1 MMIRILVGEALS
13 AIGSNKSR
21 TILTLLGIVIGIAS
35 VVTVIAAGNGGK
47 AIIMKEFEGLSV
59 NTIYITPNYAEAYS
73 EKRRHRIEHLTD
85 RDIRNLEKY
94 VPEIE
99 DISPI
104 ASASTLVRVGE
115 IEKKIS
121 VVGTNT
127 NYINFV
133 EYRLR
138 MGRIFTEEEV
148 KDQSKVAVIGSLVAE
163 TFFPGVNPVGK
174 FFIAFGTPFMVVGVL
189 AKKEKSDTIS
199 ISDPDKTY
207 NNVIVVPIGVF
218 KRFSFMRRG
227 YKTVLAKVRKLSDVA
242 LAKRKILAVLAK
254 NHGKWEGRYNKFS
267 ITEMKEQLNMVN
279 KVIGSVTA
287 GVAILAGIALLV
299 AAIGIMNIMLVSV
312 KERTREIG
320 IRKALG
326 AKKTQIM
333 IQFLI
338 ETLLL
343 CGGGGLFGLGL
354 SFIAAYI
361 IGFFAHWPVI
371 INLTTGIIA
380 VLLSVLTGL
389 LSGFYPASRAAN
401 LAPQEALRYE

>member
-1 MMIRILVGEALS
+1 MFKILLGEALS
-13 AIGSNKSR
+13 AIVSNKSR

-35 VVTVIAAGNGGK
+35 VITVIAAGNGGK

-59 NTIYITPNYAEAYS
+59 NTIYITPNYTLGYS
-73 EKRRHRIEHLTD
+73 ERRRHRIEYLND
-85 RDIRNLEKY
+85 KDIRDLEEY

-99 DISPI
+99 DITPI
-104 ASASTLVRVGE
+104 ASSSTLVRVKDV
-115 IEKKIS
+115 EKKIS

-133 EYRLR
+133 EYKLKS
-138 MGRIFTEEEV
+138 GRIFTGEEV
-148 KDQSKVAVIGSLVAE
+148 KAQSKVAVIGSLVAE
-163 TFFPGVNPVGK
+163 TFFPNVNPVGK
-174 FFIAFGTPFMVVGVL
+174 FFIAFGTPFQVIGVL
-189 AKKEKSDTIS
+189 ARKEKSDTIS

-218 KRFSFMRRG
+218 KRFSFMKHG
-227 YKTVLAKVRKLSDVA
+227 YRTVLAKVKKLSDVN
-242 LAKRKILAVLAK
+242 LARKKILAVLAK
-254 NHGKWEGRYNKFS
+254 NHGKWEEEYDKFS
-267 ITEMKEQLNMVN
+267 VTEMKEQLQMVN

-333 IQFLI
+333 AQFLI

-354 SFIAAYI
+354 SFLASYI
-361 IGFFAHWPVI
+361 IGHLAHWPVI
-371 INLTTGIIA
+371 INLATGIIA
-380 VLLSVLTGL
+380 VLLSVVTGL

-401 LAPQEALRYE
+401 LPPQEALRYE

>member
-1 MMIRILVGEALS
+1 MFRILLGEALS
-13 AIGSNKSR
+13 AIASNKSR
-21 TILTLLGIVIGIAS
+21 TFLTLLGIVIGIAS

-59 NTIYITPNYAEAYS
+59 NTIYITPNYSEAYS
-73 EKRRHRIEHLTD
+73 EKRRHRIEYLND
-85 RDIRNLEKY
+85 KDIRALEEY

-99 DISPI
+99 DIAPV
-104 ASASTLVRVGE
+104 ASSSTLVRVNNV
-115 IEKKIS
+115 EKKIS

-133 EYRLR
+133 EYRLKS
-138 MGRIFTEEEV
+138 GRIFTEEEV
-148 KDQSKVAVIGSLVAE
+148 KAQSKVAVIGSLVAN
-163 TFFPGVNPVGK
+163 TFFPGVNPVGR
-174 FFIAFGTPFMVVGVL
+174 FFIAFETPFRVVGVL
-189 AKKEKSDTIS
+189 ARKEKSDTIS

-207 NNVIVVPIGVF
+207 NNVIVVPIGAF

-227 YKTVLAKVRKLSDVA
+227 YGTILAKVKRLSDMS
-242 LAKRKILAVLAK
+242 LAKEKILAVLAK
-254 NHGKWEGRYNKFS
+254 NHGKWDEMYDKFS
-267 ITEMKEQLNMVN
+267 VTEMKEQLQMVN

-326 AKKTQIM
+326 AKKIQIM
-333 IQFLI
+333 AQFLI

-354 SFIAAYI
+354 SFIASYVIAH
-361 IGFFAHWPVI
+361 FAHWPVI
-371 INLTTGIIA
+371 IDVTTGVIA
-380 VLLSVLTGL
+380 ILLSVVTGL

-401 LAPQEALRYE
+401 LPPQEALRYE